1 MKQQTFWGC
10 LFAIL
15 SAAIFGCMPLMAKH
29 IYLSG
34 VNAITLVFL
43 RNLFSLIPL
52 ASLAYQEKKTLK
64 IPLSLVPSIVIIAL
78 LGCCITPI
86 LLFSSYQ
93 YIPSGLATVIH
104 FAYPSLV
111 VLAEILFLRKAV
123 HGHSIVSLL
132 LCIVG
137 IGMFYTPGQ
146 SFNLTGAALALLSG
160 VTFAGYVVLL
170 SVFDSRKLSGFLFAF
185 YTTSVSAI
193 ATLCICITTGSLALP
208 ATLSGWGYCIVFS
221 LLVTTC
227 ALVLFQRSIF
237 LIGGPGASILSTL
250 EPITSVIIGIVVFG
264 EPFGIPVLAGTV
276 LVIAASII
284 TVFFKLRKEEP

>member
-193 ATLCICITTGSLALP
+193 ATLCICIATGSLALP
-208 ATLSGWGYCIVFS
+208 ATLSGWGLCILFS

-264 EPFGIPVLAGTV
+264 EPFGIRVLAGTV